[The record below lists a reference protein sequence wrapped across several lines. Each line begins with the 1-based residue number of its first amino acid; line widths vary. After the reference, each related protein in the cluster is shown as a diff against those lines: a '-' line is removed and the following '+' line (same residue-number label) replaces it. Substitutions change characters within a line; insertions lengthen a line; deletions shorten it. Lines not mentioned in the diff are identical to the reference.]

1 MEVAIG
7 TFLIVAYFV
16 ILLRFFPAARRTF
29 DVFRLNPHLLPWWW
43 KFVGV
48 GWLLFVSGYSI
59 FEGNF
64 DLSSNKFLLVGVYFG
79 LLQIAFSK
87 EKNEDEFAVQIRVK
101 AMYVSII
108 SLFFLVGVFS
118 SFEIT
123 NPDSFSKNAFLTFM
137 MLFNATLVVYL
148 SYFYFTKY
156 GFKKNKS

>member
-7 TFLIVAYFV
+7 TILIGAYFV
-16 ILLRFFPAARRTF
+16 ILLRFFPAGRRTF
-29 DVFRLNPHLLPWWW
+29 DVFRLNPNLLPWWW

-48 GWLLFVSGYSI
+48 GWLIFVTGYSI
-59 FEGNF
+59 LEGNF
-64 DLSSNKFLLVGVYFG
+64 GLSTNKFLLVGVYFG

-101 AMYVSII
+101 AMYVSLI
-108 SLFFLVGVFS
+108 SLFFLVGIFS

-156 GFKKNKS
+156 GFKKNKL

>member
-7 TFLIVAYFV
+7 TILIGAYFV
-16 ILLRFFPAARRTF
+16 ILLRFFPAGRRTF
-29 DVFRLNPHLLPWWW
+29 DVFRLNPNLLPWWW

-48 GWLLFVSGYSI
+48 GWLIFVTGYSI
-59 FEGNF
+59 LEGNF
-64 DLSSNKFLLVGVYFG
+64 GLSTNKFLLVGVYFG

-101 AMYVSII
+101 AMYVSLI
-108 SLFFLVGVFS
+108 SLFFLVGIFS

-123 NPDSFSKNAFLTFM
+123 NPDSFSKNVFLTFM

-156 GFKKNKS
+156 GFKKNKL